1 MGRWVI
7 DKMLAITI
15 PPREGAAL
23 ELKKGQLLKVI
34 DLEGGQVADLLAYRA
49 SDFSEK
55 LSTGATIDN
64 NGSLYIGQGDYLYS
78 NRHNSLMQIV
88 EDKVGAH
95 DLLHP
100 PCSPAMYRAQYNI
113 QSEHPSCMANFIKVL
128 SGYGLAENDIVTPF
142 NIFMNT
148 RVTADGRVEVKAPL
162 SRAGDYLILRAET
175 DLLVAVTACSVEESA
190 CNANYCTAIRLEVYS
205 QGAPIGN

>member
-1 MGRWVI
+1 
-7 DKMLAITI
+7 MLVITI
-15 PPREGAAL
+15 QPQEGAAL
-23 ELKKGQLLKVI
+23 ELKKGQFLKVI
-34 DLEGGQVADLLAYRA
+34 DLEGGQVADMLAYRA
-49 SDFSEK
+49 SDYSER
-55 LSTGATIDN
+55 LSTGVTIDN

-78 NRHNSLMQIV
+78 NRHNPLLQIV

-113 QSEHPSCMANFIKVL
+113 IGEHPSCMANFIKAL
-128 SGYGLAENDIVTPF
+128 GAYGLAENDIVTPF

-162 SRAGDYLILRAET
+162 SRAGDYLVLRAET
-175 DLLVAVTACSVEESA
+175 DLLLAVTACSVEESA
-190 CNANYCTAIRLEVYS
+190 CNAYRCTAIRLEVH
-205 QGAPIGN
+205 QKII

>member
-1 MGRWVI
+1 
-7 DKMLAITI
+7 MLAITI
-15 PPREGAAL
+15 PPQEGVAL
-23 ELKKGQLLKVI
+23 ELKKGQFLKII

-64 NGSLYIGQGDYLYS
+64 NGSLYISQGDYLYS
-78 NRHNSLMQIV
+78 NKHNPLLQIV

-100 PCSPAMYRAQYNI
+100 PCSPAMYRVQYNI
-113 QSEHPSCMANFIKVL
+113 KGDHPSCMANFIKVL
-128 SGYGLAENDIVTPF
+128 GEYGLAENDIVTPF

-148 RVTADGRVEVKAPL
+148 RVTTGGRVEVKAPL
-162 SRAGDYLILRAET
+162 SEAGDYLILRAET

-190 CNANYCTAIRLEVYS
+190 CNAYRCTAIRLEMHHK
-205 QGAPIGN
+205 IN

>member
-1 MGRWVI
+1 
-7 DKMLAITI
+7 MLAITI
-15 PPREGAAL
+15 PPQEGVAL
-23 ELKKGQLLKVI
+23 ELKEGQFLKVI

-78 NRHNSLMQIV
+78 NKYNSLLQIV

-100 PCSPAMYRAQYNI
+100 PCSPDMYRVQYKI
-113 QSEHPSCMANFIKVL
+113 QREHPSCMTNFIKVL
-128 SGYGLAENDIVTPF
+128 SEYGLVENDIVTPF

-148 RVTADGRVEVKAPL
+148 RVSADGGVEVKAPL
-162 SRAGDYLILRAET
+162 SRAGDYLVLRAET

-190 CNANYCTAIRLEVYS
+190 CNANRCTAIRLEVYS
-205 QGAPIGN
+205 QGNPDGE

>member
-1 MGRWVI
+1 
-7 DKMLAITI
+7 MLAITI
-15 PPREGAAL
+15 PPQEGAAL
-23 ELKKGQLLKVI
+23 ELKKGQFLKVI
-34 DLEGGQVADLLAYRA
+34 DLEGGQVADFLAYRA
-49 SDFSEK
+49 SDFSER

-78 NRHNSLMQIV
+78 NKYNPLLQIV

-113 QSEHPSCMANFIKVL
+113 QSEHPSCMTNFIKVL

-162 SRAGDYLILRAET
+162 SGSGDYLVLRAET

-190 CNANYCTAIRLEVYS
+190 CNANRCTAIRLEVYS
-205 QGAPIGN
+205 QDAPSGE

>member
-7 DKMLAITI
+7 DIMLAITI

-23 ELKKGQLLKVI
+23 ELEKNQFLKVI

-49 SDFSEK
+49 GDFSEK

-78 NRHNSLMQIV
+78 NRHNPLMQIV

-100 PCSPAMYRAQYNI
+100 SCSPAMYRVQYNI
-113 QSEHPSCMANFIKVL
+113 QSEHPSCMTNFIKVL
-128 SGYGLAENDIVTPF
+128 GDYGLTEDDIVTPF

-148 RVTADGRVEVKAPL
+148 RITADGRVEVKAPL
-162 SRAGDYLILRAET
+162 SRAGDYLVLRAEA
-175 DLLVAVTACSVEESA
+175 DLLIAVTACSVEESA
-190 CNANYCTAIRLEVYS
+190 CNAYRCTAIRLEVYS
-205 QGAPIGN
+205 QDAPARY